1 MFLQVSGTQ
10 CTSVSVTFV
19 SELVS
24 VRLIVV
30 CTVGRQAFYLSYKLC
45 VSFDPAVRI
54 VERPAH
60 CCVQCLQTSALPLA
74 AMFGMCA
81 LFLAGCALCQRQL
94 ARIVEVE
101 DKQFELSDSNVNLLS
116 TGNKT
121 LPEV

>member
-24 VRLIVV
+24 VWLVVV
-30 CTVGRQAFYLSYKLC
+30 CTVGRTSYLSYSLL
-45 VSFDPAVRI
+45 VSFDCSVRI
-54 VERPAH
+54 VERAAH

>member
-1 MFLQVSGTQ
+1 MFLQLSRLQ
-10 CTSVSVTFV
+10 SASVFVPCV
-19 SELVS
+19 SECFS
-24 VRLIVV
+24 VWLIVV
-30 CTVGRQAFYLSYKLC
+30 CTVGRQASHLSYNLC

-54 VERPAH
+54 VECPAH